1 MKRCQS
7 KRYNFK
13 IKNKMN
19 KENKTSDK
27 QQNGNDFIAD
37 VSSRFNLIWDA
48 DTNCEK
54 DFRSELLGK
63 PIYDI
68 KCNNCLSFV
77 GAYHFPEDCEIKY
90 CSNCGQ
96 KIERS

>member
-1 MKRCQS
+1 MEQG
-7 KRYNFK
+7 NL
-13 IKNKMN
+13 NKAEPAN
-19 KENKTSDK
+19 SDL
-27 QQNGNDFIAD
+27 GA

-48 DTNCEK
+48 DTNCEN

-63 PIYDI
+63 PIYDM

-77 GAYHFPEDCEIKY
+77 GAYHSPEDCEVKY

>member
-1 MKRCQS
+1 
-7 KRYNFK
+7 
-13 IKNKMN
+13 MN
-19 KENKTSDK
+19 KVENSAL
-27 QQNGNDFIAD
+27 NIAD
-37 VSSRFNLIWDA
+37 ISSRFNLIWDA
-48 DTNCEK
+48 DTNCEN

-63 PIYDI
+63 PIYDM

-77 GAYHFPEDCEIKY
+77 GAYHSPEDCEVKY